1 MVRGWSGVTILRAL
15 RVLLFTGLISLVAT
29 ALVTRGAAPTV
40 VVVEVKGII
49 NPVMADYVSRGIE
62 EAEEIG
68 ATACI
73 IQLDTPGGLD
83 TAMRDIVQDIVN
95 ARIPVVVYVSPS
107 GARAA
112 SAGVFITVAAHVAAM
127 APNTAI
133 GAASPVSVGPEGE
146 VEMSETMQEK
156 VLNDAAAYIRSIA
169 QAHGRNME
177 WAEKAVREAVSA
189 TEREALELNVI
200 DLVAPDLAS
209 LISELDGRQ
218 ATLLGGAVVT
228 IETAGAVLVRV
239 EMSWM
244 EEFLFAIT
252 DPNIAYVLL
261 GLASLGLFVEISNPG
276 LIFPG
281 VAGGIC
287 AILAFYSLGNLPVNI
302 AGILLVVG
310 AFGLFIAEA
319 FTATFGLL
327 TGGGII
333 ALVLG
338 SLILFK
344 GGPLFRVNPW
354 LVGVVATCLGA
365 LAAFVVT
372 RVVSVHRRQPST
384 GWEELVGKTAVVKV
398 ALAPE
403 GTVLL
408 KGERWTAVSEE
419 GRVETG
425 ETVVINR
432 VDSLKL
438 YVTRHPKEAGG

>member
-1 MVRGWSGVTILRAL
+1 M
-15 RVLLFTGLISLVAT
+15 
-29 ALVTRGAAPTV
+29 VTRAAAPV
-40 VVVEVKGII
+40 IFILEVKGII
-49 NPVMADYVSRGIE
+49 NPVSADYVSRGIQ
-62 EAEEIG
+62 EAEEAG

-73 IQLDTPGGLD
+73 IQMDTPGGLD

-112 SAGVFITVAAHVAAM
+112 SAGAFITVAAHVAVM

-133 GAASPVSVGPEGE
+133 GAASPVSIGAEGE
-146 VEMSETMQEK
+146 EQMSETMQDK
-156 VLNDAAAYIRSIA
+156 VVNDAAAYIRSIA
-169 QAHGRNME
+169 EAHGRNMD
-177 WAEKAVREAVSA
+177 WAERAVREAVSA
-189 TEREALELNVI
+189 TEQEALELNVI
-200 DLVAPDLAS
+200 DLVSPDLAS
-209 LISELDGRQ
+209 LILQLDGWET
-218 ATLLGGAVVT
+218 TLLGGTVVT
-228 IETAGAVLVRV
+228 IETAGAVLHHM
-239 EMSWM
+239 EMSWV

-281 VAGGIC
+281 VVGGIC

-310 AFGLFIAEA
+310 AFGLFIAEV
-319 FTATFGLL
+319 FTSSFGLL
-327 TGGGII
+327 TGGGVI

-344 GGPLFRVNPW
+344 GGPLFQVNPW
-354 LVGVVATCLGA
+354 LIGIVATCIGA

-372 RVVSVHRRQPST
+372 RVLSVHKRQPSS

-403 GTVLL
+403 GTVLY

-419 GRVETG
+419 GRVKPG
-425 ETVVINR
+425 ENVVINR

-438 YVTRHPKEAGG
+438 YVTKKE

>member
-1 MVRGWSGVTILRAL
+1 MHQRTVRATLRAV
-15 RVLLFTGLISLVAT
+15 RILLLLGLISLAST
-29 ALVTRGAAPTV
+29 ALVTRAAVPTIFIL
-40 VVVEVKGII
+40 EVKGII
-49 NPVMADYVSRGIE
+49 NPVSADYVSRGIE
-62 EAEEIG
+62 EAEEAG
-68 ATACI
+68 ATVCI
-73 IQLDTPGGLD
+73 IQMDTPGGLD

-112 SAGVFITVAAHVAAM
+112 SAGAFITVAAHVAAM

-133 GAASPVSVGPEGE
+133 GAASPVSIGPEGE
-146 VEMSETMQEK
+146 EQMSQTMQEK

-169 QAHGRNME
+169 EAHGRNMD
-177 WAEKAVREAVSA
+177 WAERAVREAVSA
-189 TEREALELNVI
+189 TEQEALELNVI

-209 LISELDGRQ
+209 LILQLDGWET
-218 ATLLGGAVVT
+218 TLLGGTVVT
-228 IETAGAVLVRV
+228 IETAGAVLHHI

-244 EEFLFAIT
+244 EKFLFAIT
-252 DPNIAYVLL
+252 DPNIAFVLL

-281 VAGGIC
+281 VVGGIC

-310 AFGLFIAEA
+310 ALGLFIAEI
-319 FTATFGLL
+319 FTSSFGLL
-327 TGGGII
+327 TGGGVV

-344 GGPLFRVNPW
+344 GGPLFQVNPW
-354 LVGVVATCLGA
+354 LIGIVATCIGA

-372 RVVSVHRRQPST
+372 RVLSVHRRQPST
-384 GWEELVGKTAVVKV
+384 GWEELVGKTVVVKV

-403 GTVLL
+403 GTVLY

-419 GRVETG
+419 GRVKPG
-425 ETVVINR
+425 ENVVIKR
-432 VDSLKL
+432 VDRLKL
-438 YVTRHPKEAGG
+438 YVTKKE